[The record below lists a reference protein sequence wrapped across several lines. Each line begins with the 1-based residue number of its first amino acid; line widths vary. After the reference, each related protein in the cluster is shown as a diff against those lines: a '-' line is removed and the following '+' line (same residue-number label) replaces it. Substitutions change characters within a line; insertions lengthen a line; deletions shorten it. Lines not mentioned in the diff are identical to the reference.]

1 MNSNLNDNEV
11 SPLEQKILSIAQSF
25 LQQPTAPFREQF
37 IIQYIEQFCQERM
50 ISIKKDSFGNL
61 AAASGNFT
69 KNASTTKL
77 AFVAHM
83 DHPGFIAEKK
93 SRADKC
99 TALFYGGWDP
109 TEFKSAPIRFYSD
122 KNTSVSAI
130 ALRWEKSVKNM
141 AWRAYISVDGPV
153 RKGDLGMWD
162 FNPCT
167 IKKGILHSRCCDDS
181 IGCILLLS
189 LLDHFNKE
197 KIAIPFHAIFTRAE
211 EPGLHGAKHICIEN
225 LLQKNTVP
233 ISVET
238 SRELPVAK
246 IGDGVIIRVGDARTI
261 FTPEIT
267 ETIVSIAKEL
277 KLSSSTFAFQR
288 KLMDGGQCEGSVF
301 SSFGFKT
308 GALSIPLGNYHNRNF
323 SKKTTEPEYV
333 SIQDMTNAF
342 LLMKVMI
349 EQTKSFSFK
358 KVSNPVYKKT
368 EGALGQTFYT

>member
-1 MNSNLNDNEV
+1 MI
-11 SPLEQKILSIAQSF
+11 ILALIRGMKTMENRMLSLAQQF
-25 LQQPTAPFREQF
+25 LQLPTAPFREHF
-37 IIQYIEQFCQERM
+37 IIEFIEQFCLERK
-50 ISIKKDSFGNL
+50 ISLRKDSFGNL
-61 AAASGNFT
+61 IATSGEST
-69 KNASTTKL
+69 KNTAVTKL

-83 DHPGFIAEKK
+83 DHPGFIAEKN
-93 SRADKC
+93 SRTNKC

-109 TEFKSAPIRFYSD
+109 TEFQAAPIRFYSD
-122 KNTSVSAI
+122 KNKSVSAI
-130 ALRWEKSVKNM
+130 ALRWEKSVVNM
-141 AWRAYISVDGPV
+141 AWRAYLTVDGPI

-162 FNPCT
+162 FNPCK
-167 IKKGILHSRCCDDS
+167 IKKGILYSRWCDDS

-189 LLDHFNKE
+189 LLDYFKSE
-197 KIAIPFHAIFTRAE
+197 KTTIPFNTIFTRAE

-267 ETIVSIAKEL
+267 EKIVFIAKEL
-277 KLSSSTFAFQR
+277 KTSNSSFAFQR
-288 KLMDGGQCEGSVF
+288 KLMDGGQCEGTVF
-301 SSFGFKT
+301 SSFGYKT

-323 SKKTTEPEYV
+323 TKKTTEPEYV

-342 LLMKVMI
+342 LLMKEMI
-349 EQTKSFSFK
+349 EKTNAFSFK
-358 KVSNPVYKKT
+358 KVVTPDYKKI
-368 EGALGQTFYT
+368 EGVLGETFYL